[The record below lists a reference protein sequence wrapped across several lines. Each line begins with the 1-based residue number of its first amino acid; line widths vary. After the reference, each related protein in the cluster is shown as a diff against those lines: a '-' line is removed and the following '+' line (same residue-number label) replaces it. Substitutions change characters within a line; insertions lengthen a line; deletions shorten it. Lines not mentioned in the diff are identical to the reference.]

1 MEKKIEKEERV
12 RIEKEYLNEVI
23 NKKNRTF
30 DIGCIIK

>member
-30 DIGCIIK
+30 GIGCIIK

>member
-23 NKKNRTF
+23 KKKKEHL
-30 DIGCIIK
+30 ILGVL